1 MIFGKSGEVL
11 EEDFTVVAS
20 DGTLVTGLVD
30 GNFTRKLYDE
40 DGNEVSGS
48 ITITITELDNGN
60 YRASFTPDNPGM
72 WFMVIYHATY
82 FPWGK
87 SDSIQVFDNDFDSI
101 DDSLDNIALTINDM
115 TSSINNMSISL
126 DNVTIAV
133 NDMTSSINDI
143 SISLD
148 NIALSIN
155 DMTSSI
161 NNMSISLDNVVIAV
175 NDMTNSINYISSE
188 IDTANISLTNL
199 TSSVNDITDLIT
211 RSLGLSQENQY
222 LDNSSYDEN
231 NNLTSCRIRIYSNA
245 SDVGSTSSVIA
256 TYHVT
261 AGYTGELLDYYKV
274 VKQ

>member
-133 NDMTSSINDI
+133 NDMT
-143 SISLD
+143 
-148 NIALSIN
+148 
-155 DMTSSI
+155 
-161 NNMSISLDNVVIAV
+161 
-175 NDMTNSINYISSE
+175 NSINYISSE